1 MWGQKWRAG
10 GGRGG
15 PGEGSPACCRGL
27 AFPVGRREVPQ
38 DGHSD
43 SRWMHVSPVLLLIS
57 KQVTF
62 KVFALSYLPV
72 CLISNCSLHL
82 RHL

>member
-15 PGEGSPACCRGL
+15 PGEGSPAYRW
-27 AFPVGRREVPQ
+27 GRREVPQ

-43 SRWMHVSPVLLLIS
+43 SRWMPVSP
-57 KQVTF
+57 TT
-62 KVFALSYLPV
+62 SYLHTGD
-72 CLISNCSLHL
+72 L
-82 RHL
+82 